1 VSCVLLSCFP
11 DDKLDAMFETLAFW
25 VVVLASVGLF
35 SAQMSTR
42 WRLMQAAPGSF
53 SLDEMPRRVER
64 FIRDVV
70 FQGRVIARKPWV
82 GFAHLF
88 VFWGFVAFGGYTLVE
103 TLHGLGIVDLTGTL
117 AFRVYRFLLVPFCLA
132 VLAGIVL
139 LLIRRGIVRPRA
151 LGATVSKESILIGCF
166 IAALMITFLLDF
178 VIEGGVAS
186 RVNWWVHMLVIFTFL
201 VLVPNSKH
209 LHLILSPG
217 TVFLKAPVL
226 GTVPNLDF
234 EKEEVGLETVEDLPK
249 KAVLDA
255 FTCVECGRCQ
265 ENCPAFATGKLLNPK
280 ALILQNEAALL
291 AGSRDAKLSEV
302 YDPGVLWQCTTCGA
316 CEDVCPVGIE
326 HTPVIIGARRGLV
339 SNGDAPDYLAPVYN
353 NLERRGNLW
362 GQMSDGRQK
371 FVASAQLETF
381 DPTRHEYL
389 LWLGCAGGTEPD
401 FQKSLRSL
409 AEILRASGKTFGVL
423 SKERCTGDVA
433 KRTGNEYQFQELATA
448 NVEDLQNAGVKKVV
462 TSCPHCLKTL
472 GHDYKPFGFEG
483 KVVHS
488 SVLVER
494 LTRGER
500 PVRLEEEAVTFHDPC
515 YLGRYAGEHEAP
527 RALIERYGGEVSE
540 PERTKDNPFCC
551 GAGGGLLFEEH
562 EAGAR
567 ISQTRFE
574 QLKATGANTI
584 VMGCPF
590 CSIMLK
596 GAKASTPGADDIQM
610 LDLMTW
616 TEGRLRKAGKLGQAD
631 VGAAAPA
638 DEAATTTPESAH
650 E

>member
-1 VSCVLLSCFP
+1 
-11 DDKLDAMFETLAFW
+11 MFETLAFW
-25 VVVLASVGLF
+25 VVVVGSFGLF
-35 SAQMSTR
+35 AAQMSAR
-42 WRLMQAAPGSF
+42 WRLMQAAPGAF
-53 SLDEMPRRVER
+53 SVDQLPRRVER
-64 FIRDVV
+64 FVVEVV
-70 FQGRVIARKPWV
+70 FQGKVIARKPWV
-82 GFAHLF
+82 GMAHLF

-103 TLHGLGIVDLTGTL
+103 TLHGLGLVDLTDTV
-117 AFRVYRFLLVPFCLA
+117 AFTVYRVLLVPFCVAVLLGIVFLA
-132 VLAGIVL
+132 V
-139 LLIRRGIVRPRA
+139 RRGLVRPRA
-151 LGATVSKESILIGCF
+151 LGATVSKESLLIAGF
-166 IAALMITFLLDF
+166 IAVLMITFLLELF
-178 VIEGGVAS
+178 VLGEGPAA

-234 EKEEVGLETVEDLPK
+234 EKEEVGLETVKDLPK

-255 FTCVECGRCQ
+255 FTCVECGRCM
-265 ENCPAFATGKLLNPK
+265 ENCPATATGKLLNPK
-280 ALILQNEAALL
+280 TLVLQNEEALL
-291 AGSRDAKLSEV
+291 AGRLDAKLSDV
-302 YDPGVLWQCTTCGA
+302 YDPDVLWQCTTCGA
-316 CEDVCPVGIE
+316 CEDACPVGIE

-339 SNGDAPDYLAPVYN
+339 SNGEAPDYLAPVYN

-362 GQMSDGRQK
+362 GQTSDVRQK
-371 FVASAQLETF
+371 FVAAAQFETF
-381 DPTRHEYL
+381 DPEKHEYL

-409 AEILRASGKTFGVL
+409 GDILRAQGKTFGVL

-448 NVEDLQNAGVKKVV
+448 NVEDLQTSGVKKVV

-472 GHDYKPFGFEG
+472 GHDYKAFGFEG

-488 SVLVER
+488 SVLVEQ
-494 LTRGER
+494 LTRYER
-500 PVRLEEEAVTFHDPC
+500 PVRLEDEPVTFHDPC

-527 RALIERYGGEVSE
+527 RALLERYGGDVTE

-562 EAGAR
+562 EAGTR

-574 QLKATGANTI
+574 QLQATGANTI

-596 GAKASTPGADDIQM
+596 GAKASTPGTDEIQM
-610 LDLMTW
+610 VDLMTW
-616 TEGRLRKAGKLGQAD
+616 TEGRLRKAGRLGQAD
-631 VGAAAPA
+631 GAGTAPA
-638 DEAATTTPESAH
+638 SEATPE
-650 E
+650 

>member
-1 VSCVLLSCFP
+1 ML
-11 DDKLDAMFETLAFW
+11 ETLAFW
-25 VVVLASVGLF
+25 VVVLGSAGLF
-35 SAQMSTR
+35 GAQMATR
-42 WRLMQAAPGSF
+42 WRLMQAAPGAFSF
-53 SLDEMPRRVER
+53 DQLPLRVTR
-64 FIRDVV
+64 FIVEVV
-70 FQGRVIARKPWV
+70 FQGKVIAAKPWV
-82 GFAHLF
+82 GVAHLF

-103 TLHGLGIVDLTGTL
+103 TLHGLGLVDLTRTVG
-117 AFRVYRFLLVPFCLA
+117 FQFYMWLLLPFCVA

-139 LLIRRGIVRPRA
+139 LAIRRGVVRPRA
-151 LGATVSKESILIGCF
+151 LGTPVSKESILIAGF
-166 IAALMITFLLDF
+166 IAVLMITFLLDLL
-178 VIEGGVAS
+178 VLEGGVLG
-186 RVNWWVHMLVIFTFL
+186 RVNWWVHMLLIFTFL
-201 VLVPNSKH
+201 MLIPNSKH
-209 LHLILSPG
+209 LHLLLSPG
-217 TVFLKAPVL
+217 TIFLKAPIL

-234 EKEEVGLETVEDLPK
+234 EKEEVGLETVKDLPK

-255 FTCVECGRCQ
+255 FTCVECGRCM
-265 ENCPAFATGKLLNPK
+265 ENCPATATGKLLNPK

-291 AGSRDAKLSEV
+291 EGRADARLVDV

-339 SNGDAPDYLAPVYN
+339 SNGEAPDYLAPIYN

-362 GQMSDGRQK
+362 GQTSDTRQR
-371 FVASAQLETF
+371 FVAAAQFETF
-381 DPTRHEYL
+381 DPARHEYL

-409 AEILRASGKTFGVL
+409 GEILRAEGKTFGVL

-448 NVEDLQNAGVKKVV
+448 NVEDLQDAGVKKVV

-472 GHDYKPFGFEG
+472 GHDYRQFGFEG

-488 SVLVER
+488 SVLVEGI
-494 LTRGER
+494 TRGER
-500 PVRLEEEAVTFHDPC
+500 PAGLQDEAVTFHDPC

-527 RALIERYGGEVSE
+527 RALLERYGGEVSE

-562 EAGAR
+562 EPGTR

-574 QLKATGANTI
+574 QLQATGANTI

-596 GAKASTPGADDIQM
+596 GAKASTPGTDAIQM
-610 LDLMTW
+610 VDLMTW
-616 TEGRLRKAGKLGQAD
+616 TEGRLRKAGRMGQAD
-631 VGAAAPA
+631 TAVVEGP
-638 DEAATTTPESAH
+638 PSESTQG
-650 E
+650 

>member
-1 VSCVLLSCFP
+1 
-11 DDKLDAMFETLAFW
+11 MGETLAFW
-25 VVVLASVGLF
+25 VVVLACVGLF
-35 SAQMSTR
+35 AVQMSTR
-42 WRLMQAAPGSF
+42 WRLISAAPGTFSF
-53 SLDEMPRRVER
+53 DNLPRRVEH
-64 FIRDVV
+64 FIVDVV

-103 TLHGLGIVDLTGTL
+103 TLHGLGIADLTRTT
-117 AFRVYRFLLVPFCLA
+117 AFRVYTWLLVPFCVA

-139 LLIRRGIVRPRA
+139 LLIRRGVVRPRA
-151 LGATVSKESILIGCF
+151 LGTSVSWESILIGGF
-166 IAALMITFLLDF
+166 IATLMITFLLTF
-178 VIEGGVAS
+178 VLEAGTWA
-186 RVNWWVHMLVIFTFL
+186 RVNWWVHMLVIGTFL

-209 LHLILSPG
+209 LHLILAPA
-217 TVFLKAPVL
+217 TVFLKSPIL

-234 EKEEVGLETVEDLPK
+234 EKEEVGLETVKDLPR

-265 ENCPAFATGKLLNPK
+265 ENCPAFATGKALNPK
-280 ALILQNEAALL
+280 TLILQNEAALL
-291 AGSRDAKLSEV
+291 AGTMDAKLVDV
-302 YDPGVLWQCTTCGA
+302 YDPDVLWQCTTCGA
-316 CEDVCPVGIE
+316 CEDACPVGVE

-339 SNGDAPDYLAPVYN
+339 SNGDAPDYLAPIYN

-362 GQMSDGRQK
+362 GQTADARQK
-371 FVASAQLETF
+371 FVTSAQFETF
-381 DPTRHEYL
+381 DPLKHEYL

-409 AEILRASGKTFGVL
+409 GEILRAQGKTFGVL
-423 SKERCTGDVA
+423 RKERCTGDVA

-448 NVEDLQNAGVKKVV
+448 NVEDLNDAGVKKVV

-472 GHDYKPFGFEG
+472 GHDYKAFGFDG

-488 SVLVER
+488 SALVEQ
-494 LTRGER
+494 LTRHEL
-500 PVRLEEEAVTFHDPC
+500 PVRIEDEPVTFHDPC
-515 YLGRYAGEHEAP
+515 YLGRYAGEHAAP
-527 RALIERYGGEVSE
+527 RALLERYGGEVTE

-562 EAGAR
+562 EAGTR

-574 QLKATGANTI
+574 QLQKTGANTI

-596 GAKASTPGADDIQM
+596 GAKASTPGTDDIQM
-610 LDLMTW
+610 VDLMTW
-616 TEGRLRKAGKLGQAD
+616 TEGRLRKAGRLGNQD
-631 VGAAAPA
+631 AASSISAPPTQEPA
-638 DEAATTTPESAH
+638 EE
-650 E
+650 

>member
-1 VSCVLLSCFP
+1 
-11 DDKLDAMFETLAFW
+11 MFETLAFW
-25 VVVLASVGLF
+25 VVVVGSLGLF
-35 SAQMSTR
+35 AAQMSAR
-42 WRLMQAAPGSF
+42 WRLMQAAPGAF
-53 SLDEMPRRVER
+53 SVDHLPRRVER
-64 FIRDVV
+64 FVVEIV
-70 FQGRVIARKPWV
+70 FQGKVIARKPWV
-82 GFAHLF
+82 GMAHLF

-103 TLHGLGIVDLTGTL
+103 TLHGLGLVDLTETF
-117 AFRVYRFLLVPFCLA
+117 AFTVYRFLLVPFCVAVLVGIVFLA
-132 VLAGIVL
+132 V
-139 LLIRRGIVRPRA
+139 RRGFVRPRA
-151 LGATVSKESILIGCF
+151 LGATVSKESLLIAGF
-166 IAALMITFLLDF
+166 IAVLMITFLLELF
-178 VIEGGVAS
+178 VLGEGPAA
-186 RVNWWVHMLVIFTFL
+186 RINWWVHMLVIFTFL

-234 EKEEVGLETVEDLPK
+234 EKEEVGLETVKDLPK

-255 FTCVECGRCQ
+255 FTCVECGRCM
-265 ENCPAFATGKLLNPK
+265 ENCPATATGKLLNPK
-280 ALILQNEAALL
+280 TLVLQNEEALL
-291 AGSRDAKLSEV
+291 AGRLDAKLSDV
-302 YDPGVLWQCTTCGA
+302 YDPDVLWQCTTCGA
-316 CEDVCPVGIE
+316 CEDACPVGIE

-339 SNGDAPDYLAPVYN
+339 SNGEAPDYLAPVYN

-362 GQMSDGRQK
+362 GQTSDVRQK
-371 FVASAQLETF
+371 FVAAAQFETF
-381 DPTRHEYL
+381 DPEKHEYL

-409 AEILRASGKTFGVL
+409 GDILRAQGKTFGVL

-448 NVEDLQNAGVKKVV
+448 NVEDLQTSGVKKVV

-472 GHDYKPFGFEG
+472 GHDYKAFGFEG

-488 SVLVER
+488 SVLVEQ
-494 LTRGER
+494 LTRYER
-500 PVRLEEEAVTFHDPC
+500 PVRLEDEPVTFHDPC

-527 RALIERYGGEVSE
+527 RALLERYGGDVTE

-562 EAGAR
+562 EAGTR

-574 QLKATGANTI
+574 QLQATGANTI

-596 GAKASTPGADDIQM
+596 GAKASTPGTDEIQM
-610 LDLMTW
+610 VDLMTW
-616 TEGRLRKAGKLGQAD
+616 TEGRLRKAGRLGQAD
-631 VGAAAPA
+631 GAGTTAAS
-638 DEAATTTPESAH
+638 EATPE
-650 E
+650 

>member
-1 VSCVLLSCFP
+1 
-11 DDKLDAMFETLAFW
+11 MFETLAFW
-25 VVVLASVGLF
+25 VVVVGSFGLF
-35 SAQMSTR
+35 AAQMSAR
-42 WRLMQAAPGSF
+42 WRLMQAAPGAF
-53 SLDEMPRRVER
+53 SVDQLPRRVER
-64 FIRDVV
+64 FVVEVV
-70 FQGRVIARKPWV
+70 FQGKVIARKPWV
-82 GFAHLF
+82 GMAHLF

-103 TLHGLGIVDLTGTL
+103 TLHGLGLVDLTDTV
-117 AFRVYRFLLVPFCLA
+117 AFTVYRVLLVPFCVAVLLGIVFLA
-132 VLAGIVL
+132 V
-139 LLIRRGIVRPRA
+139 RRGLVRPRA
-151 LGATVSKESILIGCF
+151 LGATVSKESLLIAGF
-166 IAALMITFLLDF
+166 IAVLMITFLLELF
-178 VIEGGVAS
+178 VLGEGPAA

-234 EKEEVGLETVEDLPK
+234 EKEEVGLETVKDLPK

-255 FTCVECGRCQ
+255 FTCVECGRCM
-265 ENCPAFATGKLLNPK
+265 ENCPATATGKLLNPK
-280 ALILQNEAALL
+280 TLVLQNEEALL
-291 AGSRDAKLSEV
+291 AGRLDAKLSDV
-302 YDPGVLWQCTTCGA
+302 YDPDVLWQCTTCGA
-316 CEDVCPVGIE
+316 CEDACPVGIE

-339 SNGDAPDYLAPVYN
+339 SNGEAPDYLAPVYN

-362 GQMSDGRQK
+362 GQTSDVRQK
-371 FVASAQLETF
+371 FVAAAQFETF
-381 DPTRHEYL
+381 DPEKHEYL

-409 AEILRASGKTFGVL
+409 GDILRAQGKTFGVL

-448 NVEDLQNAGVKKVV
+448 NVEDLQTSGVKKVV

-472 GHDYKPFGFEG
+472 GHDYKAFGFEG

-488 SVLVER
+488 SVLVEQ
-494 LTRGER
+494 LTRYER
-500 PVRLEEEAVTFHDPC
+500 PVRLEDEPVTFHDPC

-527 RALIERYGGEVSE
+527 RALLERYGGDVTE

-562 EAGAR
+562 EAGTR

-574 QLKATGANTI
+574 QLQATGANTI

-596 GAKASTPGADDIQM
+596 GAKASTPGTDEIQM
-610 LDLMTW
+610 VDLMTW
-616 TEGRLRKAGKLGQAD
+616 TEGRLRTAGRLGQAD
-631 VGAAAPA
+631 GAGTAPA
-638 DEAATTTPESAH
+638 SEATPE
-650 E
+650 

>member
-1 VSCVLLSCFP
+1 
-11 DDKLDAMFETLAFW
+11 MFETLAFW

-42 WRLMQAAPGSF
+42 FRLVQGAPGAFSF
-53 SLDEMPRRVER
+53 DQLPRRIER
-64 FIRDVV
+64 FIRDIV
-70 FQGRVIARKPWV
+70 FQGKVIARKPWV

-103 TLHGLGIVDLTGTL
+103 TLHGLGIVDLTRTVP
-117 AFRVYRFLLVPFCLA
+117 FRIYTYLLVPFAIA
-132 VLAGIVL
+132 VFVGIVFL
-139 LLIRRGIVRPRA
+139 LVRRGIVRPRA
-151 LGATVSKESILIGCF
+151 LGATVSKESMLIGVF
-166 IAALMITFLLDF
+166 IAVLMLTFLLDF
-178 VIEGGVAS
+178 VLEGGVAS
-186 RVNWWVHMLVIFTFL
+186 KVNWWVHMLVIFTFL

-209 LHLILSPG
+209 LHLILSPA
-217 TVFLKAPVL
+217 TVFLKAPEL
-226 GTVPNLDF
+226 GTIPNLDF
-234 EKEEVGLETVEDLPK
+234 EKEEVGLETVKDLPA

-291 AGSRDAKLSEV
+291 EGRHTAPLSEV

-326 HTPVIIGARRGLV
+326 HTPVIIGARRGMV

-353 NLERRGNLW
+353 NLERRANLW
-362 GQMSDGRQK
+362 GQTSDGRQK

-381 DPTRHEYL
+381 DPEKHEYL

-401 FQKSLRSL
+401 FQRSLRSL
-409 AEILRASGKTFGVL
+409 VEILRANGKSFGVL

-448 NVEDLQNAGVKKVV
+448 NVDDLQNAGVKKVV
-462 TSCPHCLKTL
+462 TSCPHCLKTI
-472 GHDYKPFGFEG
+472 GHDYKQFGFEG

-488 SVLVER
+488 ATLVER
-494 LTRGER
+494 LTRHDH
-500 PVRLEEEAVTFHDPC
+500 PVRLADESVTFHDPC

-527 RALIERYGGEVSE
+527 RALLERYGGDVTE

-562 EAGAR
+562 EAGTR
-567 ISQTRFE
+567 ISQARFE
-574 QLKATGANTI
+574 QLTATGANTI

-590 CSIMLK
+590 CAIMLK
-596 GAKASTPGADDIQM
+596 GAKASTPGADDVQM
-610 LDLMTW
+610 VDLMTW
-616 TEGRLRKAGKLGQAD
+616 TEGRLRKAGRLGNAD
-631 VGAAAPA
+631 ASKGAAAA
-638 DEAATTTPESAH
+638 VAAARPEPSR

>member
-1 VSCVLLSCFP
+1 
-11 DDKLDAMFETLAFW
+11 MFETLAFW
-25 VVVLASVGLF
+25 VVVVGSLGLF
-35 SAQMSTR
+35 AAQMSAR
-42 WRLMQAAPGSF
+42 WRLMQAAPGAF
-53 SLDEMPRRVER
+53 SVDQLPRRVER
-64 FIRDVV
+64 FVVEVV
-70 FQGRVIARKPWV
+70 FQGKVIARKPWV
-82 GFAHLF
+82 GMAHLF

-103 TLHGLGIVDLTGTL
+103 TLHGLGLVDLTDTV
-117 AFRVYRFLLVPFCLA
+117 AFTVYRFLLVPFCVA
-132 VLAGIVL
+132 VLLGIVL
-139 LLIRRGIVRPRA
+139 LAVRRGLVRPRA
-151 LGATVSKESILIGCF
+151 LGATVSKESLLIAGF
-166 IAALMITFLLDF
+166 IAVLMITFLLELF
-178 VIEGGVAS
+178 VLGEGPAA

-234 EKEEVGLETVEDLPK
+234 EKEEVGLETVKDLPK

-255 FTCVECGRCQ
+255 FTCVECGRCM
-265 ENCPAFATGKLLNPK
+265 ENCPATATGKLLNPK
-280 ALILQNEAALL
+280 TLVLQNEEALL
-291 AGSRDAKLSEV
+291 AGRLDAKLSDV
-302 YDPGVLWQCTTCGA
+302 YDPDVLWQCTTCGA
-316 CEDVCPVGIE
+316 CEDACPVGIE

-339 SNGDAPDYLAPVYN
+339 SNGEAPDYLAPVYN

-362 GQMSDGRQK
+362 GQTSDVRQK
-371 FVASAQLETF
+371 LIAAAQFETF
-381 DPTRHEYL
+381 DPEKHEYL

-409 AEILRASGKTFGVL
+409 GDILRAQGKTFGVL

-448 NVEDLQNAGVKKVV
+448 NVEDLQTSGVKKVV

-472 GHDYKPFGFEG
+472 GHDYKAFGFEG

-488 SVLVER
+488 SVLVEQ
-494 LTRGER
+494 LTRYER
-500 PVRLEEEAVTFHDPC
+500 PVRLEDEPVTFHDPC

-527 RALIERYGGEVSE
+527 RALLERYGGDVTE

-562 EAGAR
+562 EAGTR

-574 QLKATGANTI
+574 QLQATGANTI

-596 GAKASTPGADDIQM
+596 GAKASTPGTDEIQM
-610 LDLMTW
+610 VDLMTW
-616 TEGRLRKAGKLGQAD
+616 TEGRLRKAGRLRQAD
-631 VGAAAPA
+631 GAGTAPA
-638 DEAATTTPESAH
+638 SEATPE
-650 E
+650 

>member
-1 VSCVLLSCFP
+1 
-11 DDKLDAMFETLAFW
+11 M
-25 VVVLASVGLF
+25 GLF
-35 SAQMSTR
+35 AAQMSTR
-42 WRLMQAAPGSF
+42 WRLLQAAPGSF
-53 SLDEMPRRVER
+53 SLDALPRRVER
-64 FIRDVV
+64 FLVDVV
-70 FQGRVIARKPWV
+70 FQGKVIARKPWV
-82 GFAHLF
+82 GIAHLF

-103 TLHGLGIVDLTGTL
+103 TLHGLGIVDLTDTIG
-117 AFRVYRFLLVPFCLA
+117 FRVYMWLLVPFCAA
-132 VLAGIVL
+132 VLGGIVL
-139 LLIRRGIVRPRA
+139 LAIRRGIVRPRA
-151 LGATVSKESILIGCF
+151 LGTSVSSESILIAGF
-166 IAALMITFLLDF
+166 IAVLMVTFLLDMF
-178 VIEGGVAS
+178 VLAGGIAG
-186 RVNWWVHMLVIFTFL
+186 RVNWWVHMLVIYTFL
-201 VLVPNSKH
+201 VLIPNSKH
-209 LHLILSPG
+209 LHLLLSPA

-234 EKEEVGLETVEDLPK
+234 EKEEVGFETVKDLPK

-255 FTCVECGRCQ
+255 FTCVECGRCM
-265 ENCPAFATGKLLNPK
+265 ENCPATATGKLLNPK

-291 AGSRDAKLSEV
+291 AGARDAKLVDV

-316 CEDVCPVGIE
+316 CEDACPVGIE

-339 SNGDAPDYLAPVYN
+339 SNGEAPEYLAPVYN

-362 GQMSDGRQK
+362 GQTSDVRQK
-371 FVASAQLETF
+371 FVASAQFETF
-381 DPTRHEYL
+381 DPAKHEYL

-409 AEILRASGKTFGVL
+409 AEILRAQGKTFGVL

-433 KRTGNEYQFQELATA
+433 KRTGNEYQFQELAAA
-448 NVEDLQNAGVKKVV
+448 NVEDLQDAGVKKVV

-472 GHDYKPFGFEG
+472 GHDYRQFGFEG

-488 SVLVER
+488 SVLVEEI
-494 LTRGER
+494 TRHEQ

-527 RALIERYGGEVSE
+527 RALLERYGGDVAE

-562 EAGAR
+562 EAGTR
-567 ISQTRFE
+567 ISQARFE
-574 QLKATGANTI
+574 QLQATGANTI

-596 GAKASTPGADDIQM
+596 GAKASTPDTDAIQM
-610 LDLMTW
+610 VDLMTW
-616 TEGRLRKAGKLGQAD
+616 TEGRLRKAGRLAQAD
-631 VGAAAPA
+631 AAVSGAAP
-638 DEAATTTPESAH
+638 EESAH
-650 E
+650 G

>member
-1 VSCVLLSCFP
+1 
-11 DDKLDAMFETLAFW
+11 MFETLAFW

-35 SAQMSTR
+35 AAQMSTR
-42 WRLMQAAPGSF
+42 WRLIQAAPGQFSF
-53 SLDEMPRRVER
+53 DEVPRRIDR
-64 FIRDVV
+64 FVRDVV
-70 FQGRVIARKPWV
+70 FQGKVIARKPWV

-88 VFWGFVAFGGYTLVE
+88 VFWGFVAFGGFTLVE
-103 TLHGLGIVDLTGTL
+103 TLHGLGIVDLTDTL
-117 AFRVYRFLLVPFCLA
+117 GFRVYTRLLVPFAIA
-132 VLAGIVL
+132 VLLGMVF
-139 LLIRRGIVRPRA
+139 LLIRRGILRPRA
-151 LGATVSKESILIGCF
+151 LGATVSKESILIGLF
-166 IAALMITFLLDF
+166 IATLMVTFLLDL
-178 VIEGGVAS
+178 VLEGGVAS
-186 RVNWWVHMLVIFTFL
+186 RVNWWVHMLVIFSFL

-209 LHLILSPG
+209 LHLIVSPA
-217 TVFLKAPVL
+217 TVYLKAPVL

-234 EKEEVGLETVEDLPK
+234 EKEEVGLETVNDLPK

-255 FTCVECGRCQ
+255 FTCVECGRCM
-265 ENCPAFATGKLLNPK
+265 ENCPATATGKLLNPK

-291 AGSRDAKLSEV
+291 EGVRDRPLAAV

-316 CEDVCPVGIE
+316 CEDACPVGIE

-339 SNGDAPDYLAPVYN
+339 SNGDAPDYLGPVYH
-353 NLERRGNLW
+353 NLERRANLW
-362 GQMSDGRQK
+362 GQTSDSRQK

-381 DPTRHEYL
+381 DPARHEYL

-401 FQKSLRSL
+401 FQKSLKSL
-409 AEILRASGKTFGVL
+409 AEILRANGKTFGVL

-448 NVEDLQNAGVKKVV
+448 NVEDLQNAGATKVV

-472 GHDYKPFGFEG
+472 GHDYEQFGFAG

-488 SVLVER
+488 SVLVEQ
-494 LTRGER
+494 LTRHEQ
-500 PVRLEEEAVTFHDPC
+500 PARLEEEAVTFHDPC
-515 YLGRYAGEHEAP
+515 YLGRYAGEHQAP
-527 RALIERYGGEVSE
+527 RALLERYGGDITE

-562 EAGAR
+562 EAGTR

-574 QLKATGANTI
+574 QLQATGANTI

-590 CSIMLK
+590 CAIMLK
-596 GAKASTPGADDIQM
+596 GARASSPVVDDVQM
-610 LDLMTW
+610 VDLMTW
-616 TEGRLRKAGKLGQAD
+616 TEGRLRKAGRLGPTSSD
-631 VGAAAPA
+631 PAAPTPI
-638 DEAATTTPESAH
+638 AAGTAESAR

>member
-1 VSCVLLSCFP
+1 
-11 DDKLDAMFETLAFW
+11 MFETLAFW
-25 VVVLASVGLF
+25 VVVLGSVGVF

-42 WRLMQAAPGSF
+42 WRLLQAAPGQF
-53 SLDEMPRRVER
+53 SIDQVPQRLER
-64 FIRDVV
+64 FLKEIV
-70 FQGRVIARKPWV
+70 FQSKVIGRKPWV
-82 GFAHLF
+82 GMAHLF
-88 VFWGFVAFGGYTLVE
+88 VFWGFVAFGGYSFVE
-103 TLHGLGIVDLTGTL
+103 TLHGLGLVDLTGTF
-117 AFRVYRFLLVPFCLA
+117 AFRLYCWLLVPFSIA

-139 LLIRRGIVRPRA
+139 LLIRRGLVRPRA
-151 LGATVSKESILIGCF
+151 LGTKVSWESILIGLF
-166 IAALMITFLLDF
+166 IATLMVTFLFALVLD
-178 VIEGGVAS
+178 EGIAA
-186 RVNWWVHMLVIFTFL
+186 RVNWWVHMLVIFAFL
-201 VLVPNSKH
+201 ALVPNSKH

-217 TVFLKAPVL
+217 TVYLKAPVL

-234 EKEEVGLETVEDLPK
+234 EKEEVGFETVKDLPK

-291 AGSRDAKLSEV
+291 EGRQETRLHDV

-316 CEDVCPVGIE
+316 CENECPVGIE
-326 HTPVIIGARRGLV
+326 HTPVIIGARRGDV
-339 SNGDAPDYLAPVYN
+339 SNGEAPDFLAPVYN

-362 GQMSDGRQK
+362 GQTSDVRQK
-371 FVASAQLETF
+371 FVAAAGFETF
-381 DPTRHEYL
+381 DPQKHEYL

-409 AEILRASGKTFGVL
+409 GEILRAQGKTFGVL

-433 KRTGNEYQFQELATA
+433 KRTGNEYQYQELATA
-448 NVEDLQNAGVKKVV
+448 NVEDLQNAGVNKVV

-472 GHDYKPFGFEG
+472 GHDYQQFGFTG

-488 SVLVER
+488 SVLVEQ
-494 LTRGER
+494 LTRHEQ
-500 PVRLEEEAVTFHDPC
+500 PVQLDDEAVTVHDPC

-527 RALIERYGGEVSE
+527 RALLERYGAGVSE
-540 PERTKDNPFCC
+540 PERTKDNPVCC

-562 EAGAR
+562 ESGTR
-567 ISQTRFE
+567 ISQARFE
-574 QLKATGANTI
+574 QLQATGANTI

-590 CSIMLK
+590 CSLMLK
-596 GAKASTPGADDIQM
+596 GAKASTPGADDLQM
-610 LDLMTW
+610 VDLMTW
-616 TEGRLRKAGKLGQAD
+616 TEGRLRKAGRLAPPD
-631 VGAAAPA
+631 APVGGGGSDAAGVAG
-638 DEAATTTPESAH
+638 PESLR